1 MQVVEI
7 REVKVM
13 EKLTGTKFKIL
24 WAISAAHFL
33 NDATQMLLVP
43 VYPLLMQQF
52 SLSFTELGL
61 ISLTYQITASL
72 LQPFIGFWTDKHPMP
87 RMLPFGMCLTLAGLL
102 TISSA
107 PQYLWLIAGACV
119 LGMGSS
125 IFHPESVRVA
135 RFASG
140 GRYGMAQSIFQVGG
154 NAGQACGP
162 LLVAAIVMPH
172 GQHSL
177 SWLAVLPLTAMA
189 LLLWIRGE
197 ESGQPRVSNT
207 RTVSSSPFHKWVILR
222 VFAILL
228 ALIFAKFFY
237 IASIN
242 NYLIFY
248 LTSKFGISIQAAQ
261 VRLFTFML
269 ALATGTLLGGPLGDR
284 IGRRYIIWFAILG
297 AAPFTLIM
305 PNLNLEWTSVALVVI
320 GLVLSSAFA
329 SIVVFAQELVPGHVG
344 TIGGLFFGLSFGMG
358 GIGAA
363 VLGKTAD
370 IYGMEVVFNICSFL
384 PLIGF
389 LAMFLPSDRKIR
401 EGR

>member
-1 MQVVEI
+1 MGKNET
-7 REVKVM
+7 
-13 EKLTGTKFKIL
+13 TGMSLKIL
-24 WAISAAHFL
+24 CAIGAAHFL
-33 NDATQMLLVP
+33 NDATQSLLVP
-43 VYPLLMQQF
+43 VYPLLVQKY

-87 RMLPFGMCLTLAGLL
+87 RLLPIGMFLTLAGLL
-102 TISSA
+102 TISAA
-107 PQYLWLIAGACV
+107 PHYLWIMAGATV

-125 IFHPESVRVA
+125 IFHPESA
-135 RFASG
+135 RTARLASG
-140 GRYGMAQSIFQVGG
+140 GRYGMAQSMFQVGG

-162 LLVAAIVMPH
+162 LLVAAIVMTH
-172 GQHSL
+172 GQYSL
-177 SWLAVLPLTAMA
+177 SWFAILPLSAMA
-189 LLLWIRGE
+189 LLFWIRGE
-197 ESGQPRVSNT
+197 EIGQPSVIKKRVTTSAT
-207 RTVSSSPFHKWVILR
+207 HSKGFILR

-237 IASIN
+237 TACIN

-248 LTSKFGISIQAAQ
+248 LTSKFGISVQAAQ
-261 VRLFTFML
+261 IRLFLFML
-269 ALATGTLLGGPLGDR
+269 AFASGTLLGGPLGDR

-297 AAPFTLIM
+297 SSPFALIL
-305 PNLNLEWTSVALVVI
+305 PHLNLEWTSVTLVVI

-329 SIVVFAQELVPGHVG
+329 SIVVFAQELVPGSVG
-344 TIGGLFFGLSFGMG
+344 TIAGLFFGLSFGMG

-363 VLGKTAD
+363 VLGRTAD

-401 EGR
+401 EGN